1 MKCHMEAPG
10 RAEEYLFCAHWS
22 IGQRGYD
29 LFAVVHKDLNAV
41 LVHEDSQLDRAGLLR
56 QRHLPNGQQI
66 PGTPGVGAI
75 CGEGICSAVV
85 NQGGIKPL
93 ISSDT
98 DLQLFAF
105 RWIELYRHIEDS
117 ACHFRKL
124 FEFQRSDA
132 VKVKVNVMAMRKWAL
147 QYALYTRILSPSS
160 LAEQVK
166 RDLEEARN
174 NYESEEKSHE

>member
-1 MKCHMEAPG
+1 MEAPG

-22 IGQRGYD
+22 IGQRGHD

-98 DLQLFAF
+98 DLQLF
-105 RWIELYRHIEDS
+105 
-117 ACHFRKL
+117 
-124 FEFQRSDA
+124 EFQRSDA